1 MGRDTDRLVVVGAGI
16 AGVSVVG
23 AARLAGFEGEVVL
36 LGEEPELPYRRPP
49 VSKEVVRGEKGADDI
64 RIRKADWYEAQRVHL
79 RTGER
84 VAAIDVEAHRVT
96 LASGEELDY
105 GSLVLAT
112 GGRARTLEAITAP
125 DAPGVRTLRDL
136 ADVDGVLEALR
147 PGGRL
152 VVVGAGL
159 IGSEI
164 AASARELG
172 AEVTLLEA
180 AASPLQHLL
189 PPDLGA
195 LCAELHTTHGT
206 DLQLGVEVTAI
217 VAGDDGE
224 TVVEAADG
232 RRWSAP
238 VVVVA
243 VGMAPNGEL
252 AAAAGLAV
260 ERGAVVV
267 DDHGRTSAP
276 DVYAAG
282 DVVLRP
288 SVLRGGPERVEHWQG
303 AQNHGTA
310 VGRNVAGQD
319 AAFDEV
325 PWCWSDQ
332 YGHTLQVTGWLAAA
346 HELVVRGSLEARDF
360 TAFLLD
366 DGVLRGAVSI
376 GRPAEVRVAR
386 QAIGA
391 KARPDVSALDTTD
404 DLAAALQAT

>member
-1 MGRDTDRLVVVGAGI
+1 
-16 AGVSVVG
+16 
-23 AARLAGFEGEVVL
+23 
-36 LGEEPELPYRRPP
+36 

-232 RRWSAP
+232 RRWSTPRATSCCAP
-238 VVVVA
+238 ACCAA
-243 VGMAPNGEL
+243 VPNG
-252 AAAAGLAV
+252 
-260 ERGAVVV
+260 
-267 DDHGRTSAP
+267 S
-276 DVYAAG
+276 
-282 DVVLRP
+282 
-288 SVLRGGPERVEHWQG
+288 
-303 AQNHGTA
+303 
-310 VGRNVAGQD
+310 
-319 AAFDEV
+319 
-325 PWCWSDQ
+325 
-332 YGHTLQVTGWLAAA
+332 
-346 HELVVRGSLEARDF
+346 
-360 TAFLLD
+360 
-366 DGVLRGAVSI
+366 SI
-376 GRPAEVRVAR
+376 GRAR
-386 QAIGA
+386 RTT
-391 KARPDVSALDTTD
+391 ARPSA
-404 DLAAALQAT
+404 ATSPARTRPSTRSRGAGPTSTATRCR